1 MKKVIV
7 AEGLGRTFLRRVRAP
22 GLWGSFK
29 ALFGSRFEEIHA
41 VQGLSFSA
49 NAGEMVGLI
58 GENGAGKSTTVK
70 MLTGI
75 LVPTA
80 GRVRVLGLEPAKNR
94 GKLSLRMGVVFG
106 QRPQLLWDIPV
117 RETFELLRTM
127 YAIPGS
133 IYRWTYGEAVRRLD
147 LEPLLRVP
155 VRQLSLGQRMRCDLA
170 ASLLHAPAV
179 AFLDEPTIGLD
190 AIAKEEVREY
200 IRLIQRQFGTT
211 IVLTTHDLKD
221 ITELC
226 SRLVV
231 LHQGELMYDGSLSG
245 FERKYAPERRI
256 IATLEDRMTAA
267 KSRVLASTIRRSG
280 GELRTWEPYRLV
292 IEYREKGVAT
302 RIMRGLLR
310 TANPSDFVMERADI
324 ETIVRRLYRKPASAS
339 PEIPGGIGGHPR

>member
-1 MKKVIV
+1 MKRVIV
-7 AEGLGRTFLRRVRAP
+7 AEGLGRTFTRRVRAP
-22 GLWGSFK
+22 GLAGAFK
-29 ALFGSRFEEIHA
+29 ALFKSRTEEIHA
-41 VQGLSFSA
+41 VSGLSFSA

-80 GRVRVLGLEPAKNR
+80 GRVQVLGMEPAKNR
-94 GKLSLRMGVVFG
+94 SRLALHIGVVFG

-127 YAIPGS
+127 YAIPDAV
-133 IYRWTYGEAVRRLD
+133 YRRTYGEAVRRLD

-170 ASLLHAPAV
+170 ASLLHAPRV

-200 IRLIQRQFGTT
+200 IRLIQREFGMS

-231 LHQGELMYDGSLSG
+231 LHQGHLMFDGSLSG
-245 FERKYAPERRI
+245 FERKYAPERRLVI
-256 IATLEDRMTAA
+256 TLEDRLTAA
-267 KSRVLASTIRRSG
+267 KSSAIASAIKRSG
-280 GELRTWEPYRLV
+280 GVLRSREPYRLV
-292 IEYREKGVAT
+292 VEYREKGAAM

-310 TANPSDFVMERADI
+310 LANPSDFVMERADI
-324 ETIVRRLYRKPASAS
+324 ETIVRRLYRKPPA
-339 PEIPGGIGGHPR
+339 GML

>member
-1 MKKVIV
+1 VIV
-7 AEGLGRTFLRRVRAP
+7 AEELGRAFTRRVRTP
-22 GLWGSFK
+22 GLWGATK
-29 ALFGSRFEEIHA
+29 ALFSAQTEQINA
-41 VQGLSFSA
+41 VSGLSFSA
-49 NAGEMVGLI
+49 NSGELLGLI

-75 LVPTA
+75 LVPTS
-80 GRVRVLGLEPAKNR
+80 GRVKVLGMEPAKNR
-94 GKLSLRMGVVFG
+94 NRLALRIGVVFG

-117 RETFELLRTM
+117 RETFGLLRTM
-127 YAIPGS
+127 YAIPDS
-133 IYRWTYGEAVRRLD
+133 VYRVTYGEAVRRLD

-200 IRLIQRQFGTT
+200 IRLIQRKFGMT

-231 LHQGELMYDGSLSG
+231 LHQGKLMFDGSLTG
-245 FERKYAPERRI
+245 FERKYAPERRLI
-256 IATLEDRMTAA
+256 VSLEDRLTAVKA
-267 KSRVLASTIRRSG
+267 GRLAAAIKKSG
-280 GELRTWEPYRLV
+280 GVLRSWEPYRLV

-310 TANPSDFVMERADI
+310 SAHPSDFVMERADI
-324 ETIVRRLYRKPASAS
+324 ETIVRRLYRNPSPA
-339 PEIPGGIGGHPR
+339 PKVIPAGIP

>member
-1 MKKVIV
+1 MEGVKRVIIT
-7 AEGLGRTFLRRVRAP
+7 ENLGRTFKRRVRAP
-22 GLWGSFK
+22 GLLGALK
-29 ALFGSRFEEIHA
+29 ALFSSRTEEIRA
-41 VQGLSFSA
+41 VSDLSFSA
-49 NAGEMVGLI
+49 HSGELVGLI

-75 LVPTA
+75 LAPTS
-80 GRVRVLGLEPAKNR
+80 GRVRVLGMEPSKNR
-94 GKLSLRMGVVFG
+94 SRLALRMGVVFG

-127 YAIPGS
+127 YAIPES
-133 IYRWTYGEAVRRLD
+133 VYRRTYGEARRRLD

-170 ASLLHAPAV
+170 ASLLHAPSV

-200 IRLIQRQFGTT
+200 IRLVQREFGTT
-211 IVLTTHDLKD
+211 MVLTTHDLKD

-231 LHQGELMYDGSLSG
+231 LHHGRLLFDGSLTR
-245 FERKYAPERRI
+245 FEREYAPERRI
-256 IATLEDRMTAA
+256 IATLEERLTPARA
-267 KSRVLASTIRRSG
+267 RSLASAIRRSG
-280 GELRTWEPYRLV
+280 GVLQSWETHRLV
-292 IEYREKGVAT
+292 IEYRGKGVAT

-310 TANPSDFVMERADI
+310 SANPSDFVMERADI
-324 ETIVRRLYRKPASAS
+324 ETIVRRLYKKPAV
-339 PEIPGGIGGHPR
+339 ETRIGQAA